1 MAASMRVLKTSV
13 AQDEAALLAD
23 VIQQVWN
30 AQKPFSANVN
40 AIGSAVQYPVSKR
53 ESCVM

>member
-23 VIQQVWN
+23 VIQQVFH
-30 AQKPFSANVN
+30 ASAAFLERIV
-40 AIGSAVQYPVSKR
+40 
-53 ESCVM
+53 